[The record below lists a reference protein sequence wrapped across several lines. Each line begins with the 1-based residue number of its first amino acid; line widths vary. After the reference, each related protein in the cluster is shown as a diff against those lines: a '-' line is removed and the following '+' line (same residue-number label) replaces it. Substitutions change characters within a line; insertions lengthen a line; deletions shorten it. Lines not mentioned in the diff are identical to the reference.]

1 MTDTLTAE
9 RPHVQTPTTTPIVF
23 EAIVRKMCLSATYN
37 KVEMTLAPHVIYTKH
52 DELFIDCDVVARDG
66 KPPKEPKIGTFK
78 LIGLSALRITPR
90 AFKVSPLFD
99 QGSFK
104 YADTALMAV
113 EPD

>member
-1 MTDTLTAE
+1 MTTLTAE
-9 RPHVQTPTTTPIVF
+9 RPPAAVPTTTPILF
-23 EAIVRKMCLSATYN
+23 EAIVRKMCIAATYN

-52 DELFIDCDVVARDG
+52 DELFIDAEVLARDG

-78 LIGLSALRITPR
+78 LVGLTGVRITPR
-90 AFKVSPLFD
+90 AFTVSALFD

-104 YADTALMAV
+104 YADTTLMAV